1 MTEDNFIEMIVH
13 AGLVVTDD
21 ERNYYIRWQYDSPT
35 SLVSL
40 TKYSVER
47 ATDDDIAQILALNVP
62 GLDKYQVIGGSSN
75 KGCIHAVISAYWGL
89 IKFLFHKRE

>member
-1 MTEDNFIEMIVH
+1 MTEDNFIEMIVA
-13 AGLVVTDD
+13 AGLVVSDD

-35 SLVSL
+35 ALVSL

-62 GLDKYQVIGGSSN
+62 GLEKYQTIGSSN
-75 KGCIHAVISAYWGL
+75 KGCIHAVISAYIGL
-89 IKFLFHKRE
+89 IRFLFHKRE

>member
-1 MTEDNFIEMIVH
+1 MTEDDFIDMIVA

-21 ERNYYIRWQYDSPT
+21 ERNYYIRQNYDSPT
-35 SLVSL
+35 AFVSL
-40 TKYSVER
+40 AKYSVER

-62 GLDKYQVIGGSSN
+62 GLDKYQAIGSAN

-89 IKFLFHKRE
+89 IRFLFHKRR

>member
-13 AGLVVTDD
+13 AGLIVTDD

-40 TKYSVER
+40 TKYYVEA

-62 GLDKYQVIGGSSN
+62 GLAQYHAIGSAN
-75 KGCIHAVISAYWGL
+75 KGCIHAVIGAYIGF
-89 IKFLFHKRE
+89 IRFLFHKRE

>member
-21 ERNYYIRWQYDSPT
+21 ERNYYIRWQYDSPS

-40 TKYSVER
+40 TRGYVER
-47 ATDDDIAQILALNVP
+47 ATDDDIAQILALHVP
-62 GLDKYQVIGGSSN
+62 GLDKYQTIGSSN
-75 KGCIHAVISAYWGL
+75 KGCIHAVISAYIGL
-89 IKFLFHKRE
+89 IRFLFHKRQ